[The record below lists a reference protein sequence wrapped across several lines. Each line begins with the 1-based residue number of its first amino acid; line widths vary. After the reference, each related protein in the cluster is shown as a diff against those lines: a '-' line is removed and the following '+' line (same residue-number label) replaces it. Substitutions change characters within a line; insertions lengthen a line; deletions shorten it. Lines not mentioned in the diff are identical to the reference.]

1 MKSKAIIKRLD
12 AFLKKGLKPQATTT
26 TTNIGDAAEQAALA
40 YLMDRGLSC
49 LDTNYHTRYGEIDI
63 VMAEGKV
70 IVFVEVRYRKNAIY
84 GGGARSITQNKQEKL
99 IKTAKHYLQHHQAN
113 VECRFDVMDMSPAE
127 LASTDNQQPFTFNW
141 IKNAFI
147 SS

>member
-1 MKSKAIIKRLD
+1 MKPKAIIKRLD
-12 AFLKKGLKPQATTT
+12 IFFKNKSEAQDITTK
-26 TTNIGDAAEQAALA
+26 NIGDAAEQAALA
-40 YLMDRGLSC
+40 YLMNQGLRR
-49 LDTNYHTRYGEIDI
+49 LDTNYHSRYGEIDI

-70 IVFVEVRYRKNAIY
+70 IVFIEVRYRKNAIY
-84 GGGARSITQNKQEKL
+84 GGGATSITRNKQEKL
-99 IKTAKHYLQHHQAN
+99 IKTANHYLQHHQAN

-127 LASTDNQQPFTFNW
+127 LASAETKQLFTFNW

>member
-12 AFLKKGLKPQATTT
+12 IFLRKGSKPQATTT
-26 TTNIGDAAEQAALA
+26 KNIGDAAEEAALI
-40 YLMDRGLSC
+40 YLMDQGLRR

-70 IVFVEVRYRKNAIY
+70 IVFIEVRYRKNAIY
-84 GGGARSITQNKQEKL
+84 GGGARSITRNKQEKL
-99 IKTAKHYLQHHQAN
+99 IKTANHYLQHHQAN

-127 LASTDNQQPFTFNW
+127 IASTDTQQPFTFNW